1 MEEEKT
7 VSQEELEK
15 QEQIENRVIELYDE
29 IQKRIDDND
38 SKEKIE
44 KITYYKE
51 LQVVPIENEKNKENI
66 GGVDLSDSYVV
77 RIINEKERVLC
88 EIYNN
93 NMLIATMDEEGTIT
107 FSEEYKQTFENI
119 ENGQLLVNEMEK
131 LESQKVELKEP
142 EEEKE
147 NDQCNEKKVNKI
159 EYTPEKIEEMKA
171 NRAKA
176 EEKEQEV
183 EDAPNEEEEQ
193 EIIAKKMG
201 MDKSSILSCEKIP
214 PQSFV
219 TRSETFEEVAGI
231 KGKYK
236 EIYVVAVN
244 HKASENKKFEF
255 VGINENGE
263 AEEIPELS
271 TRGSTTTDKSVYA
284 MNKDGSVVQE
294 KQVTQLFNTG
304 DPYKNLSITMGDYGR
319 IEVEYLRKSL
329 EENKWIGSPVE
340 TSKQERI
347 QGNVKRSMDDK
358 ITSKYDVTKK
368 VENAEHQLGRRGIE
382 GELDS
387 KETSL
392 ENIDTIE
399 GNENYTNYNEEIKL
413 HDGTTT
419 TINKE
424 AERCGKTLNEYV
436 QMIEEIKADC
446 LSKKIEIARQTP
458 EAKQEQEQEKEM
470 DRGEREM
477 LTPEEEAEQEAYKQ
491 QFYNMKN
498 DM

>member
-15 QEQIENRVIELYDE
+15 QEKIENRVIELYDE
-29 IQKRIDDND
+29 IQKRIADND

-119 ENGQLLVNEMEK
+119 ENGQLLVDEMEK

-147 NDQCNEKKVNKI
+147 NDQSNEEKVNKI

-176 EEKEQEV
+176 EEKEQEI

-263 AEEIPELS
+263 AEEIPELP

-304 DPYKNLSITMGDYGR
+304 DPYKNLSITMGD
-319 IEVEYLRKSL
+319 
-329 EENKWIGSPVE
+329 
-340 TSKQERI
+340 
-347 QGNVKRSMDDK
+347 
-358 ITSKYDVTKK
+358 
-368 VENAEHQLGRRGIE
+368 
-382 GELDS
+382 
-387 KETSL
+387 
-392 ENIDTIE
+392 
-399 GNENYTNYNEEIKL
+399 
-413 HDGTTT
+413 
-419 TINKE
+419 
-424 AERCGKTLNEYV
+424 
-436 QMIEEIKADC
+436 
-446 LSKKIEIARQTP
+446 
-458 EAKQEQEQEKEM
+458 
-470 DRGEREM
+470 
-477 LTPEEEAEQEAYKQ
+477 
-491 QFYNMKN
+491 
-498 DM
+498 